1 MAKMPKSLS
10 DLFSLSG
17 KRALVT
23 GAAAGIGKAI
33 ASRFADAG
41 AALELADIDQESLVA
56 TGEELSGLGRSVNM
70 HTLDIS
76 DREQRAELWKKLGD
90 PAPDILVNNAGIF
103 PFRDFLD
110 VDEEFYERVL
120 AVNLDSVYWMCQEMI
135 GRRLKQG
142 GVIINLG
149 SIEAVMPFKEDLAHY
164 SVSKAGVIALT
175 RALAKEHAK
184 DGFRV
189 NALLPGGIVTEG
201 TKDVARGLLRG
212 RFDLIKTGIEFKQRL
227 PIGRMG
233 KPDEVALMALVLASD
248 VSSYVHGTAIPV
260 DGGFLAA

>member
-1 MAKMPKSLS
+1 MAEKFTSLLN
-10 DLFSLSG
+10 LFSLTG
-17 KRALVT
+17 KRALIT
-23 GAAAGIGKAI
+23 GSAAGIGKAI
-33 ASRFADAG
+33 ASRFAEAG
-41 AALELADIDQESLVA
+41 ASLELADIDQENLET
-56 TGEELSGLGRSVNM
+56 TGDKLIGLGRNVNV

-76 DREQRAELWKKLGD
+76 NREQRAALWQKLAD
-90 PAPDILVNNAGIF
+90 SPPDILVNNAGIF

-189 NALLPGGIVTEG
+189 NALLPGGILTEG
-201 TKDVARGLLRG
+201 TKGAAKGLLRG

-233 KPDEVALMALVLASD
+233 KPDEVARMALVLASD
-248 VSSYVHGTAIPV
+248 VSSYVHGAAIPV